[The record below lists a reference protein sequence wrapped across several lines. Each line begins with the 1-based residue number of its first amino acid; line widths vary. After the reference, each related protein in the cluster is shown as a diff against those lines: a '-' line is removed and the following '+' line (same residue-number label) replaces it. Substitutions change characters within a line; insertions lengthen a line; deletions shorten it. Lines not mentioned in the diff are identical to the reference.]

1 MSEDP
6 KAQAPALEASANQ
19 ADEDQPAISQAAL
32 ATPDFNVLRSAVRE
46 STARLQYP
54 ETGEWTAE
62 DLENIETAEDLSPEQ
77 WNKIFRINK
86 VLYGFTI
93 RESESD
99 IVKAR
104 QQAFVLQP
112 PPTVQDPVLSGLPE
126 YEVCDSS
133 SISIKQIKTDLQRSL
148 AENGFSAKSISTALG
163 GGAFGVTAGISASL
177 KAESTQ
183 TNVVDRDKAEMEYYA
198 AYNFPR
204 ARLFLDEDNLAL
216 SPQCQRALEAIRRD
230 RTDQQLRKFSE
241 KFGHIFVTAC
251 QLGGQLQSSKFAG
264 SLTESKDIQKQ
275 DALKSEMGI
284 NFNAQYA
291 SGSINHGRQR
301 QTGSQD
307 FTGHGVDVSSLAWTA
322 RGGNSL
328 LCANPPGWA
337 RSVANPKHWRV
348 IEQERVVTLHELIG
362 RFEEWKD
369 IPKLFEDIAQQRIK
383 SGGREKPKWRNQ
395 IRLRLGDKRL
405 AWNAL
410 DNKSLEVT
418 GDSPEQGAGEPL
430 FTVLGANIGDQS
442 AVPFL
447 PALPTDYPIYLL
459 AGNEFQRNPKLNNQ
473 IQGIFV
479 DEGGK
484 IKPEMVESKL
494 RQVTRFS
501 IRLAGQGGWWRKYNQ
516 QPFETIQSGDKVNIY
531 CHSVGVGPYANIEHP
546 PGIATP
552 VLYSPTERRL
562 LLPASRR
569 TLLNN
574 GNLREILRQYDEGTL
589 PVADRMGFE
598 MKGHLTSDDRIG
610 KIKADGA
617 KFQSRILEALSYPS
631 PVAARECWQKLSQL
645 TGEGRSGLE
654 RFIWTPHLPDD
665 VELAVFTITFE

>member
-1 MSEDP
+1 
-6 KAQAPALEASANQ
+6 
-19 ADEDQPAISQAAL
+19 
-32 ATPDFNVLRSAVRE
+32 
-46 STARLQYP
+46 
-54 ETGEWTAE
+54 
-62 DLENIETAEDLSPEQ
+62 
-77 WNKIFRINK
+77 
-86 VLYGFTI
+86 
-93 RESESD
+93 
-99 IVKAR
+99 
-104 QQAFVLQP
+104 
-112 PPTVQDPVLSGLPE
+112 
-126 YEVCDSS
+126 
-133 SISIKQIKTDLQRSL
+133 
-148 AENGFSAKSISTALG
+148 
-163 GGAFGVTAGISASL
+163 
-177 KAESTQ
+177 
-183 TNVVDRDKAEMEYYA
+183 
-198 AYNFPR
+198 
-204 ARLFLDEDNLAL
+204 
-216 SPQCQRALEAIRRD
+216 
-230 RTDQQLRKFSE
+230 
-241 KFGHIFVTAC
+241 
-251 QLGGQLQSSKFAG
+251 
-264 SLTESKDIQKQ
+264 
-275 DALKSEMGI
+275 MGI

-291 SGSINHGRQR
+291 SGSINYGRQR

-307 FTGHGVDVSSLAWTA
+307 FTGRGVDVSSLAWTA

-328 LCANPPGWA
+328 LCAKWVAPDLDPPGWA

-383 SGGREKPKWRNQ
+383 SGGRERPKWRNQ
-395 IRLRLGDKRL
+395 IRLRLGNNRL

-447 PALPTDYPIYLL
+447 PTLPTDYPVYLL
-459 AGNEFQRNPKLNNQ
+459 AGNEFHRNPKLNNQ

-501 IRLAGQGGWWRKYNQ
+501 IRLAGQEGCWRKYNQ
-516 QPFETIQSGDKVNIY
+516 QPFETIQSGDKVNLY

-546 PGIATP
+546 PEIATP

-574 GNLREILRQYDEGTL
+574 GSLREILRQYDEGTL
-589 PVADRMGFE
+589 PVADRMAFE

-610 KIKADGA
+610 KIKADGGN
-617 KFQSRILEALSYPS
+617 FQSRILAELSYPS
-631 PVAARECWQKLSQL
+631 PMAARACWQKLSQL
-645 TGEGRSGLE
+645 TGEGRSGPE
-654 RFIWTPHLPDD
+654 RFTWTPYLPND
-665 VELAVFTITFE
+665 VALAVFTITFE